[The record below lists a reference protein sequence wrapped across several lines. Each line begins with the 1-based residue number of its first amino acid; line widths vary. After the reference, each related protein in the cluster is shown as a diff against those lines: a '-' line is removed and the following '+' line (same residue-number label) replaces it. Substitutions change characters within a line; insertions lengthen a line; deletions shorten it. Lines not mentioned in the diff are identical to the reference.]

1 MVERVVVTG
10 EPITSVDRVRQGWEK
25 TEYVLEP
32 LIHTLPKRDRAY
44 FQSIVRFVIGKDVAL
59 SNIQPHQMNAIQEC
73 AKNIL
78 LFISYIKLG
87 GNMLEYIDRRVAEYQ
102 NILKTT
108 MADRALFLKYWTGSI
123 QSVTQR
129 LISEYN
135 VPPVVKGRPQNV
147 RGEDE
152 YVR

>member
-1 MVERVVVTG
+1 
-10 EPITSVDRVRQGWEK
+10 
-25 TEYVLEP
+25 

-44 FQSIVRFVIGKDVAL
+44 FQSIVRFIIGKDVAL
-59 SNIQPHQMNAIQEC
+59 ANLQPHQMYAMQEC

-87 GNMLEYIDRRVAEYQ
+87 GNMLEYINRRVAEYQ

-129 LISEYN
+129 LVSEYAST
-135 VPPVVKGRPQNV
+135 PETGRRMLPS
-147 RGEDE
+147 RREEE